1 MECNAPTGFIEAFQ
15 LEQPSALRLI
25 GDSVMQLIH
34 PERRELAR
42 LPLEI
47 LLWVRVSGADRMDFA
62 MTRDVSARGIYFH
75 TSAQLR
81 VGQQLECVLVLP
93 KKLTQATA
101 PLLIAC
107 QAKVLRLTKSSL
119 AKSIGVAVEVCG
131 YDFSWQELPVVA
143 GQEIQLDA

>member
-1 MECNAPTGFIEAFQ
+1 MHAPTRFIEA
-15 LEQPSALRLI
+15 LPVAATTSALRLI

-101 PLLIAC
+101 PLLVSC

-143 GQEIQLDA
+143 CQEVRLDA